1 MKFRVGDG
9 LWMRPVDVG
18 AALAARSYA
27 GDGELVLE
35 VSDAF
40 CPWNDGRY
48 GLDGSKTTASPDLR
62 LTVDALGTVYLGG
75 FTFSDLLRAGR
86 VEEVEG
92 GRRRPRRCAFPHRP
106 EAVVPRDL
114 LGICY
119 RSAPCF
125 E

>member
-9 LWMRPVDVG
+9 LWIRPVDVG

-62 LTVDALGTVYLGG
+62 LTAAELGTVFLGG

-86 VEEVEG
+86 IEEVKEG
-92 GRRRPRRCAFPHRP
+92 AIARADALFRTSRKPWCP
-106 EAVVPRDL
+106 E
-114 LGICY
+114 I
-119 RSAPCF
+119 F
-125 E
+125 